1 MSNSKRLQVVERV
14 ADEHERRR
22 AQSLAASERRLNECE
37 AKLRELE
44 GYRLAYGREFTALA
58 ARGAGALR
66 LREFQAFIA
75 RLDEA
80 VRQQSEL
87 VQRARGEL
95 DAERASWREAA
106 QRAEIV
112 GQVVKRRQSDER
124 RVAERQ
130 EQRESDE
137 RAQQRTVRSIHGSR
151 S

>member
-1 MSNSKRLQVVERV
+1 MSSSKRLQVVERV
-14 ADEHERRR
+14 ADEHERRS

-44 GYRLAYGREFTALA
+44 SYRLAYGREFAVLA
-58 ARGAGALR
+58 AQGAGALR
-66 LREFQAFIA
+66 LREFQAFLA

-87 VQRARGEL
+87 VLHARGEL
-95 DAERASWREAA
+95 DTERRGWQQAA

-124 RVAERQ
+124 RDADRR
-130 EQRESDE
+130 EQREADE
-137 RAQQRTVRSIHGSR
+137 RALRRIHGSR
-151 S
+151 T